1 MPMETPGVIDL
12 LTKLTN
18 FAGVTN
24 KPTTDTDG
32 KLMQMG
38 MDPSSPNVVKQIAA
52 SLAAVQA
59 GGSIPDEETTRKL
72 GDAFNAH
79 MKYTATESLLKK
91 LTKAYSDKYT
101 GAGTG
106 AGVK

>member
-32 KLMQMG
+32 KLVQMG
-38 MDPSSPNVVKQIAA
+38 MDPSSPEVLKQIAA

-59 GGSIPDEETTRKL
+59 GGSIPDPEEARKL

-79 MKYTATESLLKK
+79 MKFKASEDLLKK
-91 LTKAYSDKYT
+91 FTKAYSDKYT
-101 GAGTG
+101 GTTG
-106 AGVK
+106 ASK